1 LSQRIDLHCHFV
13 PPSLLD
19 LIRADGAAHS
29 IVATE
34 DGRVSFAGR
43 EETQPVPPGM
53 TDLGERLGWM
63 DAEGIDVQVL
73 SAWMDFCAYQLDPKD
88 GAWLARAL
96 NELTVEAI
104 SAYPDRF
111 LAMAAVPLQAPE
123 IAAEE
128 LRYAVESLGM
138 VAVEIGTKVA
148 DAELDEPSL
157 EPFWQAAEDLDTLVL
172 VHPPFRSVGFDRL
185 RRYFLD
191 NIVSNPA
198 EETIAAAHLIFGGV
212 LERHPSLRVCLTHG
226 GGYLPYQ
233 IGRGDR
239 GFEARAAVTAVNLSE
254 APSSFLGRFY
264 YDTIVH
270 GPEALRF
277 LVRRVGA
284 GRVVLGS
291 DYPFPMGDPHPV
303 SSVSGA
309 GLSQGEVEA
318 ILGGNA
324 PAAIGGDESRFVHH
338 STRSSG
344 SAVDK
349 GPGGS

>member
-1 LSQRIDLHCHFV
+1 MMDLR
-13 PPSLLD
+13 D
-19 LIRADGAAHS
+19 
-29 IVATE
+29 
-34 DGRVSFAGR
+34 
-43 EETQPVPPGM
+43 
-53 TDLGERLGWM
+53 RLGWM
-63 DAEGIDVQVL
+63 DAEGIDLQVL
-73 SAWMDFCAYQLDPKD
+73 SAWMDFCAYGLDPDD

-96 NELTVEAI
+96 NELTAEAI
-104 SAYPDRF
+104 SDHSHRF
-111 LAMAAVPLQAPE
+111 LAMAAVPLQAPAM
-123 IAAEE
+123 AAEE
-128 LRYAVESLGM
+128 LRYAAGSLGM

-148 DAELDEPSL
+148 DSELDEPSL
-157 EPFWQAAEDLDTLVL
+157 EPFWRAAEDLNALVL

-212 LERHPSLRVCLTHG
+212 LERHPRLKVCLTHG

-239 GFEARAAVTAVNLSE
+239 GFEARATVTAVNLTE

-270 GPEALRF
+270 GAEALRF
-277 LVRRVGA
+277 LVQRVGA
-284 GRVVLGS
+284 DRVVLGS

-303 SSVSGA
+303 GNVAGA
-309 GLSQGEVEA
+309 GLTDGEVEA

-324 PAAIGGDESRFVHH
+324 ISALGRPAER
-338 STRSSG
+338 
-344 SAVDK
+344 
-349 GPGGS
+349 PGGG